1 VKITLDEDAFMTLYC
16 AALNDAHPDR
26 AGADETRPESPGAK
40 SPDVW
45 FVPTPDDVVRA
56 MLELARVRSDDVVVD
71 LGSGDGRI
79 AIAAAYDYGARAVG
93 LELNADLLR
102 QSSETSKQKGVSHL
116 TTFVQEDLFSYD
128 LREATV
134 VTLYLLPDMN
144 LQLRPKLLRELQP
157 GARIVSHAFD
167 MADWMPDCR
176 AEVDGRYLY
185 VWTINGRSAGQG
197 ISGTRALAEEPD
209 PAQS

>member
-1 VKITLDEDAFMTLYC
+1 MFHLAKITLDEDGQMTLYC
-16 AALNDAHPDR
+16 AGLNDGHPDR
-26 AGADETRPESPGAK
+26 PGEDETRHGNAGAK
-40 SPDVW
+40 SPNVW
-45 FVPTPDDVVRA
+45 FVPTPDEVVRA
-56 MLELARVRSDDVVVD
+56 MLELARVSSDDVVID

-79 AIAAAYDYGARAVG
+79 AIAAACDYGARAVG
-93 LELNADLLR
+93 LELNPDLLR
-102 QSSETSKQKGVSHL
+102 QSSEISKQRGVSHL

-134 VTLYLLPDMN
+134 VTLYLLPEMN

-167 MADWMPDCR
+167 MADWIPDQR

-185 VWTINGRSAGQG
+185 VWI
-197 ISGTRALAEEPD
+197 IV
-209 PAQS
+209 